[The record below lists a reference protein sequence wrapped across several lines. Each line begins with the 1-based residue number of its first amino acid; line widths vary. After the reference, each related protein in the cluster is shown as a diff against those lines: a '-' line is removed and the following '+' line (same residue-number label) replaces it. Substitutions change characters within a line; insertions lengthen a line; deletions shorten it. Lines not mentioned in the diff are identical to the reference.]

1 MVVINM
7 KMLLGFNINFMWI
20 RIIMLEFNMLV
31 ELRFAIDIKIMAIH
45 FRFIMEVINM
55 FIMVVI
61 NKLFMEVNIVKEFMG
76 LSMEFI

>member
-1 MVVINM
+1 
-7 KMLLGFNINFMWI
+7 
-20 RIIMLEFNMLV
+20 MLV